1 MDSLVIA
8 SNELDSEAIETLEST
23 NAEVVAALAARAD
36 ALLNSENLG
45 QARDELVIWAE
56 SKLLPYASLKAEQMA
71 SASRDVLTAVA
82 LADALANGAE
92 AISDIV
98 AVLRN
103 TDEALLAVG
112 AAQALRAVVELQFE
126 NELAHLVP
134 LLASA
139 SSVDLAKIVTAAQ
152 ALTQQAAA
160 TVTSSSPE
168 DSHGGHSCGCGESD
182 GEGWPELDA
191 RIVPHAIR
199 HATVF
204 GALDA
209 VGPGKGMVLV
219 APHDP
224 IPLLAQIEQRHPGV
238 FTTEYLERGP
248 EAWKIQFLRQG

>member
-1 MDSLVIA
+1 MESLVIA
-8 SNELDSEAIETLEST
+8 SNELDSEAVERLESQ

-45 QARDELVIWAE
+45 AARNELVLWAE
-56 SKLLPYASLKAEQMA
+56 AALLPYVNLKAEQMA
-71 SASRDVLTAVA
+71 SSSREIPEAA
-82 LADALANGAE
+82 LLAEALANSAK
-92 AISDIV
+92 AITDIA

-112 AAQALRAVVELQFE
+112 AAQALRAVTELHFE
-126 NELAHLVP
+126 NELDYLVP
-134 LLASA
+134 VLAGN
-139 SSVDLAKIVTAAQ
+139 SSVDLAKIV
-152 ALTQQAAA
+152 AAA
-160 TVTSSSPE
+160 SDLVAAPAQESGHG
-168 DSHGGHSCGCGESD
+168 HGGDHSCGCGESD

-191 RIVPHAIR
+191 SVVPHAIR

-209 VGPGKGMVLV
+209 VGPGKGMILI

-238 FTTEYLERGP
+238 FTTEYIQRGP
-248 EAWKIQFLRQG
+248 EAWKIQFLRKG